1 MATSTSRNSAEVDLA
16 ALLCV
21 DEFEELARERL
32 SRMAMEYAVAG
43 VADEATLRENRAA
56 FERLRLVPRVF
67 VDVSRMDTSVTLF
80 GRRHDFPILL
90 APCSYQKLT
99 HPDGELAV
107 VAGANLAGATFITAT
122 FASVSLEDTAAASR
136 QPLWFQLYIHPDREF
151 TRDLVARTEAAGYEA
166 LVVTAD
172 VPVNGP
178 RYREL
183 RGGFALPAGVERVNL
198 EPLGRSAVSD
208 AHRPK
213 GRDIYSAVRA
223 PDVSW
228 KDLEL
233 LKTGTRLPVA
243 VKGILHPD
251 DARLAVEHGADAI
264 YVSNHGGRSLDTV
277 PSALEALPRIADR
290 VAGARP
296 LLYDGGI
303 RRGTDI
309 VKALAL
315 GATAVAV
322 GRPWIYGLAVAGPA
336 GVARVVEILR
346 TELEM
351 AMGLLG
357 RPGIAV
363 IDRTIL
369 WETSGL
375 WQTSRLWQDS

>member
-1 MATSTSRNSAEVDLA
+1 MATSTSHSRGEIDLG

-21 DEFEELARERL
+21 DEFEQLARERL
-32 SRMAMEYAVAG
+32 SHMAMEYAVAG
-43 VADEATLRENRAA
+43 VADEATLQENRAA
-56 FERLRLVPRVF
+56 FERLRLMPRMF
-67 VDVSRMDTSVTLF
+67 VDVSRIDTSVTLF

-90 APCSYQKLT
+90 APCSYQKLN
-99 HPDGELAV
+99 HPEGELAA

-122 FASVSLEDTAAASR
+122 FASVALEDTAAASR
-136 QPLWFQLYIHPDREF
+136 EPLWFQLYIHPDRGF
-151 TRDLVARTEAAGYEA
+151 TRELVSRAEAAGYEA

-198 EPLGRSAVSD
+198 APLGESAVSD

-223 PDVSW
+223 PDVTW
-228 KDLEL
+228 KDLQS
-233 LKTGTRLPVA
+233 LKNGTRLPVA
-243 VKGILHPD
+243 VKGILHPG
-251 DARLAVEHGADAI
+251 DARLAIEHGADGI

-277 PSALEALPRIADR
+277 PSPLEALPRIADC
-290 VAGARP
+290 VAGAVP

-351 AMGLLG
+351 ALGLLG
-357 RPGIAV
+357 RSGVAAV
-363 IDRTIL
+363 DR
-369 WETSGL
+369 SVL
-375 WQTSRLWQDS
+375 WQNS

>member
-1 MATSTSRNSAEVDLA
+1 MGTSTSHSRGEVDLA
-16 ALLCV
+16 AVLCV
-21 DEFEELARERL
+21 DEFEQMARERL
-32 SRMAMEYAVAG
+32 SHMAMEYAVAG
-43 VADEATLRENRAA
+43 VADEATLQENRAA
-56 FERLRLVPRVF
+56 FERLRLAPRVF
-67 VDVSRMDTSVTLF
+67 VDVSRIDSGVTLF
-80 GRRHDFPILL
+80 GRRHDFPIFL
-90 APCSYQKLT
+90 APCSYQKLN
-99 HPDGELAV
+99 HPDGELAA
-107 VAGANLAGATFITAT
+107 VAGASLAGATFITAT
-122 FASVSLEDTAAASR
+122 FASVSLEQTAAAST
-136 QPLWFQLYIHPDREF
+136 QPLWFQLYIHPDRGF
-151 TRDLVARTEAAGYEA
+151 TRELVARAETAGYEA

-198 EPLGRSAVSD
+198 ERLGRPAVSD
-208 AHRPK
+208 AHRPR

-228 KDLEL
+228 KDLES
-233 LKTGTRLPVA
+233 LKTGTRLPVV

-251 DARLAVEHGADAI
+251 DAGLALEHGADGI

-277 PSALEALPRIADR
+277 VSPLEALPRIADR
-290 VAGARP
+290 IAGARP

-357 RPGIAV
+357 RPGIAT
-363 IDRTIL
+363 IDQSIL
-369 WETSGL
+369 WQNS
-375 WQTSRLWQDS
+375 

>member
-1 MATSTSRNSAEVDLA
+1 MATSTSRDAAEADLEA
-16 ALLCV
+16 ILCV
-21 DEFEELARERL
+21 DEFEELARQRL
-32 SRMAMEYAVAG
+32 SHMAMEYAAAG
-43 VADEATLRENRAA
+43 VADEVTLRENRAA
-56 FERLRLVPRVF
+56 FERLWLAPRVF
-67 VDVSRMDTSVTLF
+67 VDVSRIDTCVTLF
-80 GRRHDFPILL
+80 GRRHDCPILL
-90 APCSYQKLT
+90 APCSYQKLN
-99 HPDGELAV
+99 HSDGELAV
-107 VAGANLAGATFITAT
+107 VAGANLAGVTFITAT

-136 QPLWFQLYIHPDREF
+136 RPLWFQLYIHPDREF
-151 TRDLVARTEAAGYEA
+151 THDLVARAEAAGYEA

-183 RGGFALPAGVERVNL
+183 RGGFSLPAGVGRVNL
-198 EPLGRSAVSD
+198 ATLGSSAVSG
-208 AHRPK
+208 AHRPH

-233 LKTGTRLPVA
+233 LRTSTRLPVV

-251 DARLAVEHGADAI
+251 DAAFAIDHGADGI
-264 YVSNHGGRSLDTV
+264 FVSNHGGRSLDTV

-309 VKALAL
+309 VKALAA

-322 GRPWIYGLAVAGPA
+322 GRPWVYGLAVAGPA

-357 RPGIAV
+357 RPGIAA
-363 IDRTIL
+363 IDQTIL
-369 WETSGL
+369 WQASRPG
-375 WQTSRLWQDS
+375 QTL